1 MSDYRIYND
10 MDARDIMDCLSDAEK
25 LDFVYGCY
33 DCLSVEQQKD
43 FIETL
48 GADEVVYHL
57 GDEEIVEHLDDETL
71 IEELKLRGYEITK
84 DGSEDIKGKQTCDT
98 NVSVKVITRR
108 RVT

>member
-48 GADEVVYHL
+48 GADEVIDQL
-57 GDEEIVEHLDDETL
+57 GEDEI
-71 IEELKLRGYEITK
+71 IYELEMRGYKITK
-84 DGSEDIKGKQTCDT
+84 DGSKG
-98 NVSVKVITRR
+98 I
-108 RVT
+108 